1 MGNQTRRGRRG
12 WRQRALSEWTQHVP
26 RWRELSAEV
35 RRDVVELLGRLLRDA
50 GAREAEDG
58 DE

>member
-1 MGNQTRRGRRG
+1 MGNHTRPGGRG

-26 RWRELSAEV
+26 LWRELPAAV
-35 RRDVVELLGRLLRDA
+35 RREVVELLGRLLRGA
-50 GAREAEDG
+50 GARRAEGG